1 MNVPRHAQD
10 SILFLPHPALNG
22 RMGTPTS
29 TETVFHGKR
38 VIAPWEQATNL
49 CYIARYSDFLITWS
63 ANLRQESELNAAQL
77 ILLMEAVAELMDVV
91 EALAL
96 GEHPDLE
103 ELRNA
108 RSEVRRLQALL
119 SMTEDTND

>member
-1 MNVPRHAQD
+1 M
-10 SILFLPHPALNG
+10 
-22 RMGTPTS
+22 
-29 TETVFHGKR
+29 
-38 VIAPWEQATNL
+38 
-49 CYIARYSDFLITWS
+49 
-63 ANLRQESELNAAQL
+63 RQESELNAAQL

>member
-1 MNVPRHAQD
+1 M
-10 SILFLPHPALNG
+10 
-22 RMGTPTS
+22 
-29 TETVFHGKR
+29 
-38 VIAPWEQATNL
+38 
-49 CYIARYSDFLITWS
+49 
-63 ANLRQESELNAAQL
+63 RQESELNAAQL
-77 ILLMEAVAELMDVV
+77 TRLMEAVAELIDVV

-108 RSEVRRLQALL
+108 RSEVRTLQALL